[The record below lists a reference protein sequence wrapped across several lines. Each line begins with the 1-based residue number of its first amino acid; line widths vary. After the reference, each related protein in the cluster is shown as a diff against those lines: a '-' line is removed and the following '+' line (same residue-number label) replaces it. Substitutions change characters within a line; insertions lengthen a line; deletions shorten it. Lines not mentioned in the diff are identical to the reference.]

1 MGYPHVHG
9 GNRNPVGWL
18 SESEVTFRFRSPDR
32 KDQWNPKKRAL
43 ADILELEDPHLNIY
57 ILYYIIYIRVYIYIH
72 ICVTI
77 YIYIYTY

>member
-57 ILYYIIYIRVYIYIH
+57 ILYILYYIYVYIYI
-72 ICVTI
+72 
-77 YIYIYTY
+77 YIFV